1 MTLSPDVQFLE
12 DLRLLVYR
20 PRGVLNEGAV
30 NQITTTIGELESS
43 MKEPFDRFF
52 DALALEEIELNF
64 RHMIQI
70 SLYRRMY
77 YSGRP
82 PVKSAILANNK
93 TLIHYAELH
102 AILTQGSPITV
113 RIFGAREAAA
123 KWLNVPLS
131 RLLPNQA
138 EPKSDC

>member
-1 MTLSPDVQFLE
+1 M
-12 DLRLLVYR
+12 
-20 PRGVLNEGAV
+20 LNAAAV

-131 RLLPNQA
+131 RLLPDQA